1 MKYDHL
7 SCSRE
12 AVGLA
17 FLRSYSS
24 TSMYPCIILTSVTE
38 THSERFLHTVAQP
51 NSQCLSFEIQKNGNA
66 LGKKFIF
73 LACFLSLSL
82 KPRPDYPEKFEYA
95 TVTGCRKASVHAR
108 VFGLIAFVFK
118 MPRFK
123 NVFRSHEN
131 PKPVFSNFSWLRNV
145 SEKLRFRDR

>member
-17 FLRSYSS
+17 FLGSYSS
-24 TSMYPCIILTSVTE
+24 TSMYPCIILTSVAE
-38 THSERFLHTVAQP
+38 TFLHTVAQP

-131 PKPVFSNFSWLRNV
+131 PKPVFSNFS
-145 SEKLRFRDR
+145 